1 MFKTDLFLDA
11 TSVLTFVKIRIYI
24 KKSKFILMISKNV
37 HTLS

>member
-24 KKSKFILMISKNV
+24 KIEIYSYDF
-37 HTLS
+37 